1 MLKYIAYCR
10 KSTDEKDKQVLSI
23 EAQIA
28 ELKEFAKRE
37 NLIISEFITEA
48 KTAKIPGREQFGEV
62 LKKIEKGMA
71 NAILS
76 WHPDRLARNS
86 IDGGKIIYLL
96 DTGKLLDLKF
106 PSFWFESTPQGK
118 FMLSIA
124 FGQSKYYVDNLSEN
138 VKRGNRQK
146 LRNGVWPSKAP
157 YGYLNNSKTR
167 GIDVDEEKSK
177 VVKKAFQLFT
187 DDNISFTAVSQFLF
201 KFGIRREGEKPV
213 KVGQVKNMLAN
224 KFYIGILKY
233 AGEYYQGSHKTF
245 ISKKLFDDVQKQIEK
260 TERPRQHGH
269 NFAFTG
275 LATCGECGAAIT
287 GEQHIKKYKNGN
299 NQTFVYYRCTKKLKL
314 CNQKYLPE
322 PQVEEQLRQIVSD
335 CGLHEGWK
343 PYFDKW
349 ITEAETKDKLTT
361 ELEEKQIDGQIQEFE
376 IKLNRLLDGY
386 LDQVIEPEIYKQKK
400 NELFDEKLKL
410 EEKKSQISKNG
421 TVWLE
426 PMREFVNCALQAQKI
441 ARAKNNCHDLAIMA
455 KKVGSNF
462 FLMNR
467 RLSADLDFAFMAL
480 ATGGGVASAPPCESA
495 ISKMVTPERVEIIKK
510 ATKIV
515 EEELKKTKA
524 FQYLAILHGEKVTG
538 VRNGKRDYGFQI
550 EVRCWEST
558 DAVVATPT
566 ELSWKILKLLS
577 KRITQEIKGVVSV
590 TYNIA
595 HKPPSTIEAV

>member
-1 MLKYIAYCR
+1 MIKYIAYCR

-37 NLIISEFITEA
+37 NLSVSEFITEA
-48 KTAKIPGREQFGEV
+48 KTAKVPGRKQFAEV

-157 YGYLNNSKTR
+157 YGYINNPKTR
-167 GIDVDEEKSK
+167 GIDVDFEASK
-177 VVKKAFQLFT
+177 IVKRAFMLFSEGKK
-187 DDNISFTAVSQFLF
+187 SFTEISRFMFQFGA
-201 KFGIRREGEKPV
+201 KRENGKPLHV
-213 KVGQVKNMLAN
+213 NQASRMFTNR
-224 KFYIGILKY
+224 FYIGIMKY
-233 AGEYYQGSHKTF
+233 GGEFYQGTHDCF
-245 ISKKLFDDVQKQIEK
+245 ITKELFDKAQKQVERIEK
-260 TERPRQHGH
+260 PRKNDHD
-269 NFAFTG
+269 FPFIG
-275 LATCGECGAAIT
+275 LARCGECGAAIT
-287 GEQHIKKYKNGN
+287 AEQHTKIYKIRKKKVDYI
-299 NQTFVYYRCTKKLKL
+299 YYRCTKKLKP
-314 CNQKYLPE
+314 CNQKYVSELELE
-322 PQVEEQLRQIVSD
+322 PQVRKIVGD
-335 CGLHEGWK
+335 CGLHEGWEL
-343 PYFDKW
+343 YFEKW
-349 ITEAETKDKLTT
+349 ITESEEKDKLSIVSETNRVN
-361 ELEEKQIDGQIQEFE
+361 DQIQESE

-410 EEKKSQISKNG
+410 MEKKSQIEKNG

-426 PMREFVNCALQAQKI
+426 PMREFLNCALQAQKI
-441 ARAKNNCHDLAIMA
+441 ARAKNNCHLLSQMA

-462 FLMNR
+462 FLTNR
-467 RLSADLDFAFMAL
+467 RLAANLDFPFAAL
-480 ATGGGVASAPPCESA
+480 ATGGGVASAAPCESA
-495 ISKMVTPERVEIIKK
+495 ISKMVTIFKS
-510 ATKIV
+510 
-515 EEELKKTKA
+515 EL
-524 FQYLAILHGEKVTG
+524 
-538 VRNGKRDYGFQI
+538 
-550 EVRCWEST
+550 
-558 DAVVATPT
+558 VAN
-566 ELSWKILKLLS
+566 WM
-577 KRITQEIKGVVSV
+577 
-590 TYNIA
+590 
-595 HKPPSTIEAV
+595 KP

>member
-1 MLKYIAYCR
+1 MARRVSGRTRRAYLCLKSVRIFSKTFTKKEIEDSQGGALATPPPVASALKPKFKFAENRRIKRMKKNAKIKELRENRNMIKYIAYCR

-28 ELKEFAKRE
+28 ELKEFAKRD
-37 NLIISEFITEA
+37 NLFITEFITEA
-48 KTAKIPGREQFGEV
+48 KTAKVPGREQFAEV

-157 YGYLNNSKTR
+157 YGYINNPKTR
-167 GIDVDEEKSK
+167 GIDINEEKSK
-177 VVKKAFQLFT
+177 IVRKAFQLFA
-187 DDNISFTAVSQFLF
+187 DGNNSFTGISQFMF
-201 KFGIRREGEKPV
+201 KFGITREGEQPV
-213 KVGQVKNMLAN
+213 KVGQVKNMLSN
-224 KFYIGILKY
+224 RFYLGILKY
-233 AGEYYQGSHKTF
+233 AGEYYQGSQKTF
-245 ISKKLFDDVQKQIEK
+245 ISKKLFDEVQKQVEK
-260 TERPRQHGH
+260 IERPRQKGH
-269 NFAFTG
+269 NFAFAG

-287 GEQHIKKYKNGN
+287 AEQHIKKYKNGTG
-299 NQTFVYYRCTKKLKL
+299 QTFIYYRCTKKLKP
-314 CNQKYLPE
+314 CNQKYISE
-322 PQVEEQLRQIVSD
+322 SETETQLRKIISD
-335 CGLHEGWK
+335 CGLHEDWE

-349 ITEAETKDKLTT
+349 ITQAEVKDKLTA
-361 ELEEKQIDGQIQEFE
+361 EVEEKQLDGQIQESE
-376 IKLNRLLDGY
+376 VKLNRLLDGY

-410 EEKKSQISKNG
+410 VEKKSQISKNG

-426 PMREFVNCALQAQKI
+426 PMREFVNCALQAQKV
-441 ARAKNNCHDLAIMA
+441 ARAKNSCHDLSIMA
-455 KKVGSNF
+455 KKVGSNL

-467 RLSADLDFAFMAL
+467 RFSANLNFGFRVL
-480 ATGGGVASAPPCESA
+480 ASGGGVASTPPCESSISFLVKRAGFEPA
-495 ISKMVTPERVEIIKK
+495 IFT
-510 ATKIV
+510 
-515 EEELKKTKA
+515 LK
-524 FQYLAILHGEKVTG
+524 
-538 VRNGKRDYGFQI
+538 R
-550 EVRCWEST
+550 
-558 DAVVATPT
+558 
-566 ELSWKILKLLS
+566 
-577 KRITQEIKGVVSV
+577 
-590 TYNIA
+590 
-595 HKPPSTIEAV
+595 

>member
-1 MLKYIAYCR
+1 MIKYIAYCR

-28 ELKEFAKRE
+28 ELKEFVKRE
-37 NLIISEFITEA
+37 NLTVTEFITEA
-48 KTAKIPGREQFGEV
+48 KTAKVPGREQFAEV

-118 FMLSIA
+118 FILSIA

-157 YGYLNNSKTR
+157 YGYINNPKTR

-177 VVKKAFQLFT
+177 VVKKSFQLFA
-187 DDNISFTAVSQFLF
+187 DGNISFTAISQFLF
-201 KFGIRREGEKPV
+201 KFGIKREGEKSV
-213 KVGQVKNMLAN
+213 KVGQVKNMLSN
-224 KFYIGILKY
+224 RFYLGILKY

-245 ISKKLFDDVQKQIEK
+245 ISKKLFDEVQKQVEK
-260 TERPRQHGH
+260 IERPRQKGH
-269 NFAFTG
+269 DFAFAG

-287 GEQHIKKYKNGN
+287 AEQHIKKYKNGTG
-299 NQTFVYYRCTKKLKL
+299 QTFIYYRCTKKLKP
-314 CNQKYLPE
+314 CNQKYASESELE
-322 PQVEEQLRQIVSD
+322 PQIRKIVSD
-335 CGLHEGWK
+335 CGLHVGWEQ
-343 PYFDKW
+343 YFDKW
-349 ITEAETKDKLTT
+349 ITEAEEKDKLTA
-361 ELEEKQIDGQIQEFE
+361 EVEEKQLGGQIQESE

-400 NELFDEKLKL
+400 NELFEEKLKL
-410 EEKKSQISKNG
+410 EEKKSQIQKNG

-426 PMREFVNCALQAQKI
+426 PMREFINCALQAQKI
-441 ARAKNNCHDLAIMA
+441 ARAKNNCHDLSIMA

-462 FLMNR
+462 FLKER
-467 RLSADLDFAFMAL
+467 RLSATLDFPFAAL
-480 ATGGGVASAPPCESA
+480 SAKGGAASAAPSTFS
-495 ISKMVTPERVEIIKK
+495 ISKMVTAEGLEP
-510 ATKIV
+510 
-515 EEELKKTKA
+515 
-524 FQYLAILHGEKVTG
+524 
-538 VRNGKRDYGFQI
+538 
-550 EVRCWEST
+550 
-558 DAVVATPT
+558 PT
-566 ELSWKILKLLS
+566 SS
-577 KRITQEIKGVVSV
+577 M
-590 TYNIA
+590 
-595 HKPPSTIEAV
+595 

>member
-1 MLKYIAYCR
+1 MIKYIVYCR

-37 NLIISEFITEA
+37 NLVVSEIITEA
-48 KTAKIPGREQFGEV
+48 KTAKIPGREQFEIV
-62 LKKIEKGMA
+62 LKKIEKGEA
-71 NAILS
+71 SGILS

-157 YGYLNNSKTR
+157 YGYLNNPKTR
-167 GIDVDEEKSK
+167 GIDVDPELSK
-177 VVKKAFQLFT
+177 VVKKSFQLFAEGGKSFVE
-187 DDNISFTAVSQFLF
+187 ISKFLH
-201 KFGIRREGEKPV
+201 KFCIKKLDGEPV
-213 KVGQVKNMLAN
+213 KVDQVKNMLKN
-224 KFYIGILKY
+224 KFYLGIMNY
-233 AGEYYQGSHKTF
+233 GGEYYQGSHKTF
-245 ISKKLFDDVQKQIEK
+245 ISKKLFDEVQKQIEK
-260 TERPRQHGH
+260 IERPRNKGH
-269 NFAFTG
+269 DFAFAG

-287 GEQHIKKYKNGN
+287 AEQHIKKYKNGTG
-299 NQTFVYYRCTKKLKL
+299 QTFIYYRCTKKLKP
-314 CNQKYLPE
+314 CNQKYVSE
-322 PQVEEQLRQIVSD
+322 SDAETQLRKIVSD
-335 CGLHEGWK
+335 CGLHEGWE
-343 PYFDKW
+343 PYFEKW
-349 ITEAETKDKLTT
+349 ISQAEEKDKLTA
-361 ELEEKQIDGQIQEFE
+361 EVEEKQVNKQIQESE

-400 NELFDEKLKL
+400 NEMFDEKLKF

-441 ARAKNNCHDLAIMA
+441 ARAKNNCHDLSIMA

-467 RLSADLDFAFMAL
+467 RLSANLNFPFAALFAEGGAASAAPTDSSISLLVDRGRIELPSYPCEGYAL
-480 ATGGGVASAPPCESA
+480 A
-495 ISKMVTPERVEIIKK
+495 I
-510 ATKIV
+510 
-515 EEELKKTKA
+515 
-524 FQYLAILHGEKVTG
+524 
-538 VRNGKRDYGFQI
+538 
-550 EVRCWEST
+550 
-558 DAVVATPT
+558 
-566 ELSWKILKLLS
+566 
-577 KRITQEIKGVVSV
+577 
-590 TYNIA
+590 
-595 HKPPSTIEAV
+595 

>member
-1 MLKYIAYCR
+1 MIKYIAYCR

-37 NLIISEFITEA
+37 NLIITEFITEA
-48 KTAKIPGREQFGEV
+48 KTAKVPGREQFAEV

-86 IDGGKIIYLL
+86 IDGGKVIYLL

-157 YGYLNNSKTR
+157 YGYLNNPKTR

-177 VVKKAFQLFT
+177 VVKKAFQLFA
-187 DDNISFTAVSQFLF
+187 DGNISFTGISQFLF
-201 KFGIRREGEKPV
+201 KFGIKREGEKPV

-224 KFYIGILKY
+224 KFYIGILRY

-245 ISKKLFDDVQKQIEK
+245 ISKKLFDEVQKQIEK
-260 TERPRQHGH
+260 IERPRQKGH
-269 NFAFTG
+269 DFAFTG

-299 NQTFVYYRCTKKLKL
+299 KQTFIYYRCTKKLKP
-314 CNQKYLPE
+314 CGQKYLPAPE
-322 PQVEEQLRQIVSD
+322 AEEQLRQIVRD
-335 CGLHEGWK
+335 CGLHEEWEL
-343 PYFDKW
+343 YFEKW
-349 ITEAETKDKLTT
+349 IIEAGDKDRQSA
-361 ELEEKQIDGQIQEFE
+361 ELETQKVETDIQETE
-376 IKLNRLLDGY
+376 VKLNRLLDGY

-410 EEKKSQISKNG
+410 EEKKSQIAKHG

-426 PMREFVNCALQAQKI
+426 PMKDFVNCVLRAQKI
-441 ARAKNNCHDLAIMA
+441 AREKNNCHDLAVVA

-462 FLMNR
+462 FLKDR
-467 RLSADLDFAFMAL
+467 RLSADLNFPFAAL
-480 ATGGGVASAPPCESA
+480 SAEAGAASAAPTSNS
-495 ISKMVTPERVEIIKK
+495 ISLLVTSR
-510 ATKIV
+510 
-515 EEELKKTKA
+515 
-524 FQYLAILHGEKVTG
+524 G
-538 VRNGKRDYGFQI
+538 I
-550 EVRCWEST
+550 EPR
-558 DAVVATPT
+558 
-566 ELSWKILKLLS
+566 LQ
-577 KRITQEIKGVVSV
+577 R
-590 TYNIA
+590 
-595 HKPPSTIEAV
+595 

>member
-1 MLKYIAYCR
+1 MIKYIAYCR

-37 NLIISEFITEA
+37 NLTVTEFITEA
-48 KTAKIPGREQFGEV
+48 KTAKVPGREQFAEV

-157 YGYLNNSKTR
+157 YGYINNPKTR
-167 GIDVDEEKSK
+167 GIDIDEEKSK
-177 VVKKAFQLFT
+177 IVKKAFQLFAEGGKSFVE
-187 DDNISFTAVSQFLF
+187 ISKLMH
-201 KFGIRREGEKPV
+201 KFGIYKLDGEPV
-213 KVGQVKNMLAN
+213 KVDQVKNMLSN
-224 KFYIGILKY
+224 RFYLGVLKY

-245 ISKKLFDDVQKQIEK
+245 ISKKLFGEVQKQVEK
-260 TERPRQHGH
+260 IERPRQKGH
-269 NFAFTG
+269 NFAFAG

-287 GEQHIKKYKNGN
+287 AEQHIKKYKNCTS
-299 NQTFVYYRCTKKLKL
+299 QTFIYYRCTKKLKP
-314 CNQKYLPE
+314 CTQKYVSELELE
-322 PQVEEQLRQIVSD
+322 PQIRKIVRD
-335 CGLHEGWK
+335 CGLHENWE
-343 PYFDKW
+343 PYFEKW
-349 ITEAETKDKLTT
+349 ITATEVKDRLAV
-361 ELEEKQIDGQIQEFE
+361 EVEEKQIGEQIQESE

-410 EEKKSQISKNG
+410 EEKKSQVEKNG
-421 TVWLE
+421 SIWLE

-441 ARAKNNCHDLAIMA
+441 ARAENNCHDLRVMA

-467 RLSADLDFAFMAL
+467 RLSADLNYAFAAL
-480 ATGGGVASAPPCESA
+480 SAEAGAASAIPTSDS
-495 ISKMVTPERVEIIKK
+495 ISF
-510 ATKIV
+510 
-515 EEELKKTKA
+515 L
-524 FQYLAILHGEKVTG
+524 
-538 VRNGKRDYGFQI
+538 
-550 EVRCWEST
+550 
-558 DAVVATPT
+558 
-566 ELSWKILKLLS
+566 
-577 KRITQEIKGVVSV
+577 VSLEGLE
-590 TYNIA
+590 
-595 HKPPSTIEAV
+595 PSTITLRGCCSTVELQALIFQNCKQSLALLSHCKS

>member
-1 MLKYIAYCR
+1 MIKYIAYWR

-37 NLIISEFITEA
+37 NLTVTEFITEA
-48 KTAKIPGREQFGEV
+48 KTAKVPGREQFAEV

-157 YGYLNNSKTR
+157 YGYINNQKTR
-167 GIDVDEEKSK
+167 GIDIDEEISK
-177 VVKKAFQLFT
+177 LMH
-187 DDNISFTAVSQFLF
+187 
-201 KFGIRREGEKPV
+201 KFGIYKLDGEPV
-213 KVGQVKNMLAN
+213 KVDQVKNMLSN
-224 KFYIGILKY
+224 RFYLGVLKY

-245 ISKKLFDDVQKQIEK
+245 VSKKLFDEVQKQVEK
-260 TERPRQHGH
+260 IERPRHKGH
-269 NFAFTG
+269 NFAFAG

-287 GEQHIKKYKNGN
+287 AEQHVKQYKNGTG
-299 NQTFVYYRCTKKLKL
+299 QTFIYYRCTKKLKP
-314 CNQKYLPE
+314 CNQKYVSELELE
-322 PQVEEQLRQIVSD
+322 PQIRKIVRD
-335 CGLHEGWK
+335 CGLHENWE
-343 PYFDKW
+343 PYFEKW
-349 ITEAETKDKLTT
+349 ITATEVKDRLAV
-361 ELEEKQIDGQIQEFE
+361 EVEEKQIGEQIQESE

-410 EEKKSQISKNG
+410 EEKKSQIEKNG
-421 TVWLE
+421 TVWLTCYDT
-426 PMREFVNCALQAQKI
+426 P
-441 ARAKNNCHDLAIMA
+441 
-455 KKVGSNF
+455 
-462 FLMNR
+462 
-467 RLSADLDFAFMAL
+467 RLSFL
-480 ATGGGVASAPPCESA
+480 
-495 ISKMVTPERVEIIKK
+495 
-510 ATKIV
+510 
-515 EEELKKTKA
+515 
-524 FQYLAILHGEKVTG
+524 
-538 VRNGKRDYGFQI
+538 
-550 EVRCWEST
+550 
-558 DAVVATPT
+558 
-566 ELSWKILKLLS
+566 
-577 KRITQEIKGVVSV
+577 
-590 TYNIA
+590 
-595 HKPPSTIEAV
+595 